1 MASTV
6 TCALPGGGTDGAVPR
21 DPALVRPPED
31 TRIDQRTTRH
41 LCSEEGEADGDG

>member
-6 TCALPGGGTDGAVPR
+6 TRALPGGGSDGTVQR

-31 TRIDQRTTRH
+31 NRIDQRTTRQ
-41 LCSEEGEADGDG
+41 LRGEEGEADGDG

>member
-6 TCALPGGGTDGAVPR
+6 TRALPGGGTGGTVPSH
-21 DPALVRPPED
+21 PALVRPPED

-41 LCSEEGEADGDG
+41 LRGEEGEADGDG